1 MRVWITMKF
10 QTIPIKDRI
19 KMRNKKI
26 KAFQKLGFSMN
37 EICGEMQKIGYNVS
51 KTTVF
56 FALNGRSKK
65 ANERNSRRRKINRLI
80 NKK

>member
-1 MRVWITMKF
+1 MKKR
-10 QTIPIKDRI
+10 QDSIPIKERI

-26 KAFQKLGFSMN
+26 KAFY
-37 EICGEMQKIGYNVS
+37 KIGYSMDEVCIEMKKLGYSVS

-65 ANERNSRRRKINRLI
+65 ANERRK
-80 NKK
+80 KKRAIIKKLKQ